1 MKRKEFKDLEYK
13 GKASYHR
20 DVQTEKISHL
30 QYQVS
35 LQSKSIR
42 ALIERNLEL
51 QSTLKHLN
59 HLRYS

>member
-1 MKRKEFKDLEYK
+1 MNLELRKEWK
-13 GKASYHR
+13 GQAQYHR
-20 DVQTEKISHL
+20 DVQKEKISHL
-30 QYQVS
+30 QYQVG